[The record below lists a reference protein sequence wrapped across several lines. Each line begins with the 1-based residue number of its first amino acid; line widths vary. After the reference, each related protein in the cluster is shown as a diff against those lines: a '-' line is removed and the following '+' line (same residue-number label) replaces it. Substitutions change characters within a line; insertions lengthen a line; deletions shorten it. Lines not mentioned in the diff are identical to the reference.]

1 MVGAGGEDDTEV
13 VLVDVGKRQQDHR
26 RDHGGNEKLDD

>member
-13 VLVDVGKRQQDHR
+13 VLDVGKRRQDHR
-26 RDHGGNEKLDD
+26 RDHGGNEKIG